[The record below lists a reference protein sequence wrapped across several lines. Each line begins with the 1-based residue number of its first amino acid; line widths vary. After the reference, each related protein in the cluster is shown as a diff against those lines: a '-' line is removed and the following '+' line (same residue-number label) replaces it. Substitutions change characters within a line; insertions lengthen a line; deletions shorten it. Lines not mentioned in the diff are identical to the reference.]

1 MEENGLFLAKF
12 QVNSDKIQIE
22 SITVIDKKTK
32 NSLKN
37 WIKIQNIVG
46 IWKKSFGKK
55 SVFQNSM
62 EK

>member
-32 NSLKN
+32 KSLKN
-37 WIKIQNIVG
+37 WIKFKIL
-46 IWKKSFGKK
+46 
-55 SVFQNSM
+55 
-62 EK
+62 